1 MLGMVMADLHSI
13 CCPKVQLPWLHLIF
27 SVTTWQCTFIFV
39 QEWLWGN
46 VTFPFLMFQ
55 IVDNEV
61 FNVPVVVIASDRPHY
76 LYRYVLY
83 PSFEIYIV
91 GLFISKVI
99 PCKIYVLICLRCYYC
114 VIVFRRP
121 DNSLWICGIV
131 LISECCV
138 PYCPPMVSIQIW

>member
-1 MLGMVMADLHSI
+1 
-13 CCPKVQLPWLHLIF
+13 
-27 SVTTWQCTFIFV
+27 
-39 QEWLWGN
+39 
-46 VTFPFLMFQ
+46 MFQ

-83 PSFEIYIV
+83 PSFEIYVV
-91 GLFISKVI
+91 GLYISIVI

-121 DNSLWICGIV
+121 DNSL
-131 LISECCV
+131 
-138 PYCPPMVSIQIW
+138 